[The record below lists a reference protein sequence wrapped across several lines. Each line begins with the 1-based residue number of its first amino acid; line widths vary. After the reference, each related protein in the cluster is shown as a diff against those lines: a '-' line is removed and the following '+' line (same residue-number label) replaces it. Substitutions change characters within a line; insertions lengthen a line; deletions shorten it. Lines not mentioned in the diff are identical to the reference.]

1 MCQTVPY
8 RRLRVLRDV
17 RLPPSFVQP
26 AACSVISRFG
36 IRERGALMHL
46 RASSSLL
53 YPRGPR
59 SGPGYS
65 VPVHQHLLDPI
76 HPTRRHSTTSPQSG
90 LYALSSLCPTSMT
103 PRRPTRGSVL
113 SLAHFLD
120 MSSSETPGSSS
131 VACIQFL
138 HRRRWP

>member
-17 RLPPSFVQP
+17 RLPPPFMHL

-36 IRERGALMHL
+36 IRERGARMHL
-46 RASSSLL
+46 RSSSRLL

-65 VPVHQHLLDPI
+65 VPVHPHLLDPI
-76 HPTRRHSTTSPQSG
+76 RPTRRHGTTSPQSG
-90 LYALSSLCPTSMT
+90 LYALSSLC
-103 PRRPTRGSVL
+103 
-113 SLAHFLD
+113 ANFQY
-120 MSSSETPGSSS
+120 
-131 VACIQFL
+131 A
-138 HRRRWP
+138 